1 MSLKFNKP
9 ERRLKADI
17 YVARY
22 HIIPWALENL
32 ARFTNDPKMVLPTGD
47 TPASIKAK
55 LERARAFLSEHDP
68 NNTVTEQ
75 DIRDILN
82 S

>member
-1 MSLKFNKP
+1 MSLKFNTP

-22 HIIPWALENL
+22 HIIPWANENL
-32 ARFTNDPKMVLPTGD
+32 ARIANDPEMVLPTGD

-55 LERARAFLSEHDP
+55 LERAKAFLAEHDP
-68 NNTVTEQ
+68 NDTVTEQ
-75 DIRDILN
+75 DIRDIIN

>member
-1 MSLKFNKP
+1 MSLKFNTP

-32 ARFTNDPKMVLPTGD
+32 ERLEEDPEMVLPTGD
-47 TPASIKAK
+47 TSASIKAK
-55 LERARAFLSEHDP
+55 LVRARAFLSEHDP

-75 DIRDILN
+75 DIREILN

>member
-1 MSLKFNKP
+1 MSLKFNTP
-9 ERRLKADI
+9 EKRLKADI

-32 ARFTNDPKMVLPTGD
+32 ARFTSDPKMVLPTGD

-55 LERARAFLSEHDP
+55 LERARAFLDEHDP